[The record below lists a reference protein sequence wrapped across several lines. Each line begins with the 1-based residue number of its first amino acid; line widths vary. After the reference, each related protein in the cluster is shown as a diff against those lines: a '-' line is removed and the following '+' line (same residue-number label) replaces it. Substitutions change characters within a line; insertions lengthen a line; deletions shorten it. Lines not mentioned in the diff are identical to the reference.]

1 MKPFIL
7 SRSSGISVSPLAS
20 RAAAA
25 AVASTREASG
35 NGRLLVFM
43 VIASHELNLSQWIS
57 CVTAE

>member
-1 MKPFIL
+1 MKLFIL

-20 RAAAA
+20 RAAA